1 MRQLRCIYFV
11 VSQFFRTFAEE
22 RWSGAGEVIMP
33 STFINV
39 CARDGFAEGCEGAA
53 DATGLSCLRASDDGL
68 RGCGLRL
75 LRYRVAEVY

>member
-11 VSQFFRTFAEE
+11 VSQIFRTFAEE
-22 RWSGAGEVIMP
+22 KEDGVGRGRDGLYII
-33 STFINV
+33 IN

-75 LRYRVAEVY
+75 LRYRVAEIC